1 MMIFYLF
8 SKIGFEINDPVSL
21 IEYCCFQNDFYG
33 NYDLILKNG
42 KRKASDTNKIG
53 ARIRNDKIKKCATI
67 IETTKET
74 VSLLQYD
81 LDRFLN
87 LPVEVK
93 NSCIQEL
100 DEKIFSKFLNIV
112 GFSQATKI
120 LHTLYPEIMP
130 IIDNPL
136 QELYRKEIRNE
147 WKKWE
152 AIPIISDYFENFS
165 YRENMEQ
172 VNEIHKVLS
181 DRGIVL
187 TKIRVFDILWWSFL
201 KSQAPASKFGGI
213 SWDSIKRVS

>member
-1 MMIFYLF
+1 MMTFHLF

-33 NYDLILKNG
+33 NYDLILKAR
-42 KRKASDTNKIG
+42 KRKVSETNKIG
-53 ARIRNDKIKKCATI
+53 ARIRIDKIKKCETL
-67 IETTKET
+67 IETTTET

-81 LDRFLN
+81 LDKFLN

-136 QELYRKEIRNE
+136 QELYRKEIRIG
-147 WKKWE
+147 WKQE
-152 AIPIISDYFENFS
+152 VSPILSDYFENFR
-165 YRENMEQ
+165 YQENMEQ

-181 DRGIVL
+181 SRGIVL

-201 KSQAPASKFGGI
+201 KSQASASKCAI
-213 SWDSIKRVS
+213 CWDSIKRVS

>member
-1 MMIFYLF
+1 MIFYLF

>member
-1 MMIFYLF
+1 MIFYLF

-33 NYDLILKNG
+33 NYDLILKAR
-42 KRKASDTNKIG
+42 KRKVSDTNKIG
-53 ARIRNDKIKKCATI
+53 ARIRVDKIKKCETL

-81 LDRFLN
+81 LDKFLN

-100 DEKIFSKFLNIV
+100 DEKIFSKFLDVV

-152 AIPIISDYFENFS
+152 AIPILSDYFENFH

-172 VNEIHKVLS
+172 VNEIHKILS
-181 DRGIVL
+181 GRGIVL

-201 KSQAPASKFGGI
+201 KSQASASKCGGI
-213 SWDSIKRVS
+213 CWDSIKRVS